1 MIAIINSGVANISSV
16 VFALQRLGIAAE
28 VTTDHRVI
36 TNASQVILPGVGAAQ
51 TAMKNLKDLNLTSLI
66 PTLKQPVLGICLG
79 MQLLYEASEEGDVAC
94 LGVIPG
100 KIKKLVGKDLIIPHM
115 GWNTLALQKKSP
127 LLEGIPGDAYVYF
140 VHSYCASVSDQ
151 TLALTHYGQ
160 DFSAIVQQ
168 DNFYAMQFHPERSGE
183 IGERLLKNFA
193 EIKS

>member
-51 TAMKNLKDLNLTSLI
+51 TAMKNLKDLNLISLI

-160 DFSAIVQQ
+160 DFSSIVQQ